1 MRNNIACYL
10 CGCKKYLVKNG
21 CVRDNALL
29 KIYECIDC
37 GLVFLS
43 SFDHISNGIMK
54 IQGCMAGKLTKKP
67 G

>member
-1 MRNNIACYL
+1 MNNIVTCYL
-10 CGCKKYLVKNG
+10 CGCKKYLVKKG

-43 SFDHISNGIMK
+43 SFDHIHKGFLK
-54 IQGCMAGKLTKKP
+54 IQGCMVGR
-67 G
+67 